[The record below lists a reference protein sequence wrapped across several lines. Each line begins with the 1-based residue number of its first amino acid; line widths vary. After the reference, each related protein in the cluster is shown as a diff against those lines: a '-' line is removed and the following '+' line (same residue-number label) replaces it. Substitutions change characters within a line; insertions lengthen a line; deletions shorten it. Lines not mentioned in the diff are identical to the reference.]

1 MFLDASAIVA
11 ILGNEADA
19 VGLEKRIDAATTPF
33 FTSPI
38 AIFEAVAAIARQR
51 APSGLRRVTPELLE
65 GARLGVAAFLEALGV
80 GQVLVGP
87 EIGRKAIAVAGQ
99 FGNIVGH
106 KADLNFGD
114 CFAYACAKACR
125 VPLLYKGNDFSQT
138 DLA

>member
-19 VGLEKRIDAATTPF
+19 VGLEKKIDAATTPF

-38 AIFEAVAAIARQR
+38 AIFEAVTAIARPR
-51 APSGLRRVTPELLE
+51 APSGRVTPDLLE
-65 GARLGVAAFLEALGV
+65 GARLGVTAFLEALDA

-87 EIGRKAIAVAGQ
+87 DIGKKAIAAAGQ
-99 FGNIVGH
+99 FGKIAGH

-125 VPLLYKGNDFSQT
+125 MPLLYKGNDFSQT